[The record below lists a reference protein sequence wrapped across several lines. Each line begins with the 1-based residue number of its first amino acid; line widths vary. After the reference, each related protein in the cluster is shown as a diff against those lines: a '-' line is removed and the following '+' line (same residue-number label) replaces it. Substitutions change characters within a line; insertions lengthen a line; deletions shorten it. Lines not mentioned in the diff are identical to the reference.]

1 MKNNSHERGT
11 ASISKLY
18 LNNRLNS
25 NNEKSKFG
33 FYQLIKLGKIQEKE
47 NKKVDKKIRRIL
59 KS

>member
-33 FYQLIKLGKIQEKE
+33 FYQLIKLGNSGKRKQ
-47 NKKVDKKIRRIL
+47 
-59 KS
+59 KSR